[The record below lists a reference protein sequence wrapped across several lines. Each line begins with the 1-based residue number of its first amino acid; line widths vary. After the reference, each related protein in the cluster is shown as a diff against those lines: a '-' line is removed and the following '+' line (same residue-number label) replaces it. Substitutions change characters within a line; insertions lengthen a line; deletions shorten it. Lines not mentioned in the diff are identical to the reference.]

1 MAARSFIQQAAK
13 QLLHFLPCFS
23 GTSCSRKQEIWEHF
37 SMLAH
42 VWGEDVTEHSF
53 MSSSRECVCWE
64 NLCEGIWGWK
74 VEEDEFTLQRSLS
87 LVFSRADF
95 TPGELSWSRHC
106 RSIQRS
112 WVPGTGQ
119 GFQTEPAAQSTCCYS
134 PSTFT
139 PDTQRVPLGSLLLSF
154 GGFRS
159 GRDDLEIFHRTQ
171 HTWGVVWA
179 GSCSRSASTRT
190 VLCVEDPPKHHSPL
204 YSFSATVQGCEN
216 VWHQH
221 FCPLIKSCAV
231 NFTSSCQLFVEDVK
245 KVSPS

>member
-64 NLCEGIWGWK
+64 NLCKGIWGWK

-95 TPGELSWSRHC
+95 TPGELGVGIADPFS
-106 RSIQRS
+106 
-112 WVPGTGQ
+112 GAGFLGQ
-119 GFQTEPAAQSTCCYS
+119 GRASKLSLQHRAHAATAPPHPHQTHRGYLWAVCCCH
-134 PSTFT
+134 
-139 PDTQRVPLGSLLLSF
+139 LG
-154 GGFRS
+154 
-159 GRDDLEIFHRTQ
+159 DLGQEGMT
-171 HTWGVVWA
+171 
-179 GSCSRSASTRT
+179 
-190 VLCVEDPPKHHSPL
+190 
-204 YSFSATVQGCEN
+204 
-216 VWHQH
+216 
-221 FCPLIKSCAV
+221 
-231 NFTSSCQLFVEDVK
+231 
-245 KVSPS
+245 